1 MSSWKKI
8 NGVEGLYQNQN
19 GVYYVRLTRPKK
31 TFLSLETD
39 KVKVAKKKIRQLDT
53 RNKIQNASN
62 QKHLCMKDLV
72 TLFIEEELN
81 TLQVKPKTKIGIK
94 QGLLHIKNV
103 PSLWT
108 ANLDNMSSKR
118 IRSGIDKLG
127 KLSNASKN
135 YAVYGIN
142 KVIDFAEEK
151 GLFSEGKLTKVRG
164 FKTTARQLVL
174 PNRQQFDELVASL
187 KYPIERTYRKTKLP
201 LGWEKMSRQDLMIKM
216 SVSKATLNRRIAET
230 KEKSGYKKIGRPETA
245 FTFLL
250 LCYTG
255 LRLGEARKLEW
266 KDIEDDRIIIH
277 GTKTTSA
284 FRFLPLYPQLRNLL
298 NSIATH
304 RGQIK
309 PNDKVMGR
317 QRIDKALRRACQK
330 VGIQNLRHHDLLH
343 YFATKVVQAGVDM
356 PTIAKWLGHSDG
368 GALAMKVYSN
378 VMDEHILKSANKLG
392 RSFDF

>member
-8 NGVEGLYQNQN
+8 FGVEGLYQNQN
-19 GVYYVRLTRPKK
+19 GFYYVRLTKPRK

-39 KVKVAKKKIRQLDT
+39 KVKVAKNKIRQLDT
-53 RNKIQNASN
+53 KNKIQNASN
-62 QKHLCMKDLV
+62 HKHLCMKDLV
-72 TLFIEEELN
+72 ILFIEEELN
-81 TLQVKPKTKIGIK
+81 NLQVKPKTKIRIK

-103 PSLWT
+103 SSLWT
-108 ANLDNMSSKR
+108 ANLDHMSSKR

-135 YAVYGIN
+135 YSVYGIN

-151 GLFSEGKLTKVRG
+151 GLFSEGKFSKVRG

-201 LGWEKMSRQDLMIKM
+201 LGWEKMSRPKLMNKM
-216 SVSKATLNRRIAET
+216 GISKSTLNRRIMES
-230 KEKSGYKKIGRPETA
+230 KGKLDYKRIGRSETA

-255 LRLGEARKLEW
+255 LRLGEARELLW

-284 FRFLPLYPQLRNLL
+284 FRFLPLYPQLKDLL
-298 NSIATH
+298 KSIATH
-304 RGQIK
+304 RGQVK
-309 PNDKVMGR
+309 PTDKVMGR

-330 VGIQNLRHHDLLH
+330 VGIQNLRHHDLRH
-343 YFATKVVQAGVDM
+343 YFATKAVQAGVDM
-356 PTIAKWLGHSDG
+356 PTIAKWLGHADG

-378 VMDEHILKSANKLG
+378 VMDEHVINSAMKLD
-392 RSFDF
+392 RSFTL

>member
-19 GVYYVRLTRPKK
+19 GVYYARLTRPKK

-53 RNKIQNASN
+53 KNKIQNASN

-108 ANLDNMSSKR
+108 ANLDSMSSKR
-118 IRSGIDKLG
+118 IRIGIDKLG

-201 LGWEKMSRQDLMIKM
+201 LGWEKMSRPNLLIKM
-216 SVSKATLNRRIAET
+216 GVSKSTLNRRIRES
-230 KEKSGYKKIGRPETA
+230 KGNLDRKRIGRPETA

-266 KDIEDDRIIIH
+266 KDIEDERIIIH

-284 FRFLPLYPQLRNLL
+284 FRFLPLYPQLKNLL

-330 VGIQNLRHHDLLH
+330 VGIQNLRHHDLRH
-343 YFATKVVQAGVDM
+343 YFATKAVQAGVDM

-378 VMDEHILKSANKLG
+378 VMDDHVINSAMKLD
-392 RSFDF
+392 RSFSL

>member
-53 RNKIQNASN
+53 KNKNQNAFI

-72 TLFIEEELN
+72 SLFIEEELN
-81 TLQVKPKTKIGIK
+81 TLRVKPKTKTGIK

-108 ANLDNMSSKR
+108 ANLDHMSSKR

-151 GLFSEGKLTKVRG
+151 GLFSEGELTKVRG
-164 FKTTARQLVL
+164 FKLQHGNLFCL
-174 PNRQQFDELVASL
+174 IASN
-187 KYPIERTYRKTKLP
+187 
-201 LGWEKMSRQDLMIKM
+201 LM
-216 SVSKATLNRRIAET
+216 
-230 KEKSGYKKIGRPETA
+230 
-245 FTFLL
+245 
-250 LCYTG
+250 
-255 LRLGEARKLEW
+255 
-266 KDIEDDRIIIH
+266 
-277 GTKTTSA
+277 
-284 FRFLPLYPQLRNLL
+284 NLL
-298 NSIATH
+298 RPLNIQLKGHTVRQSY
-304 RGQIK
+304 
-309 PNDKVMGR
+309 PLDGR
-317 QRIDKALRRACQK
+317 K
-330 VGIQNLRHHDLLH
+330 
-343 YFATKVVQAGVDM
+343 
-356 PTIAKWLGHSDG
+356 
-368 GALAMKVYSN
+368 
-378 VMDEHILKSANKLG
+378 
-392 RSFDF
+392 

>member
-330 VGIQNLRHHDLLH
+330 VGIQNLRHHDLRH
-343 YFATKVVQAGVDM
+343 YFATKAVQAGVDM

>member
-317 QRIDKALRRACQK
+317 QRIDKALRRACPK
-330 VGIQNLRHHDLLH
+330 VGIQNLRHHDLRH
-343 YFATKVVQAGVDM
+343 YFATKAVQAGVDM

>member
-330 VGIQNLRHHDLLH
+330 VGIQNLRHHDLRH